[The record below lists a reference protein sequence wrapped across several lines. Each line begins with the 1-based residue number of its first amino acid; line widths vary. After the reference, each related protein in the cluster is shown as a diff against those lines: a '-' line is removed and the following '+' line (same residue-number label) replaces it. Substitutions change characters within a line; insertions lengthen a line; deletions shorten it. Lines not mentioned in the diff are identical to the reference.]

1 MVRCNMSTYNY
12 ERLDYEILRFLGEV
26 KEPLTSGDIR
36 DMKIMVEHA
45 RCRDRRNLQPV
56 VYERLE
62 LLQERG
68 LVVTEG
74 AGWKLWSPPA
84 PAAPAAQPGPIETHG
99 ITREEFVKV
108 MAILAPLVVDEG
120 QGTHVVRNG
129 SPREITAAIYEIA
142 KRIRDSR
149 APRGEPYGWVVG
161 GSERRRAET
170 LYAQEPN
177 AALLARMDVRH
188 PERAPHLATPLAL
201 YYSGE
206 GL

>member
-1 MVRCNMSTYNY
+1 MKRIDYGPLDGRILDLLGVASEPVSVGRIQGRAI
-12 ERLDYEILRFLGEV
+12 RLALAE
-26 KEPLTSGDIR
+26 SGDR
-36 DMKIMVEHA
+36 GELEH
-45 RCRDRRNLQPV
+45 V
-56 VYERLE
+56 VYQRLVRME
-62 LLQERG
+62 ANG
-68 LVVTEG
+68 LVVQTRF
-74 AGWKLWSPPA
+74 GWMLPA
-84 PAAPAAQPGPIETHG
+84 SAPKRPLPPIETHG

-108 MAILAPLVVDEG
+108 MAMLAPLVVDEG